1 MHDVLNCNNNQ
12 SSTHPLWNRF
22 PIGRQVLL
30 KIKPGKNTSQRT
42 GGKGNSDNCE
52 NFGCWPTKMRSMYFL
67 LPEVISLS
75 LTPGFI
81 FSFRKSRKSLKG
93 SEGTFCTLIYD
104 RGAIRRQKFKW
115 SQLNLT
121 WPNLTVLFVLCPRG
135 SSYFSCGV

>member
-1 MHDVLNCNNNQ
+1 MCLGKKSAFIHIQSHSFKSLDMHDVLNCNNNQ

-81 FSFRKSRKSLKG
+81 FSFRKSRKSLKE
-93 SEGTFCTLIYD
+93 SEGNILYTNLWQ
-104 RGAIRRQKFKW
+104 RGHQETKI
-115 SQLNLT
+115 
-121 WPNLTVLFVLCPRG
+121 
-135 SSYFSCGV
+135 